1 MVANMANPLARPVE
15 SETGAL
21 DLLHPPGI
29 AIQFRYAFG
38 VDRQGLKVLDATS
51 LSRVVPGANVSLEDA
66 PNICVARKYA
76 RVADGKQGL
85 VIVEPGQSLHSE
97 RLND

>member
-1 MVANMANPLARPVE
+1 MVANMANPLARTVE

-66 PNICVARKYA
+66 RNICVAKICPCRGRQAGPCDRGAWTKSSQRKA
-76 RVADGKQGL
+76 
-85 VIVEPGQSLHSE
+85 
-97 RLND
+97 